1 MVNIAQKL
9 DRLERLAQEVLSRKE
24 APIYLRDGAELP
36 ADIDAD
42 RVVWIKRVLL
52 DPPDQP
58 EEQLPEITEAT
69 PAIEQA
75 SPPEFHHK
83 LNEPELGIV

>member
-24 APIYLRDGAELP
+24 APVYLREGSEVP
-36 ADIDAD
+36 EGIDPD

-58 EEQLPEITEAT
+58 QEELPEITEAS

-75 SPPEFHHK
+75 SPPEFHRQ
-83 LNEPELGIV
+83 LAVPEQGIL